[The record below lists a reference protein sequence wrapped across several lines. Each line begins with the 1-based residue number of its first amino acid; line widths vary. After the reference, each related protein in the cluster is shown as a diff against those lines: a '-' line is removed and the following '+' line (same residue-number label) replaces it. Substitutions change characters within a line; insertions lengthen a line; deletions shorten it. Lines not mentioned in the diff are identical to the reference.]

1 MISTIRKESENME
14 NVLPNNF
21 IKPIINNN
29 EILKINNEKE
39 QQEPDPKIEISD
51 IWKIGDQKHNNYF
64 VLVIA
69 VDNESKITTCIKLYK
84 NREDIIENDNFMEIK
99 VKGMNFFLNISY
111 MQYVTFTRYKQFI
124 CKISDN
130 TLIDTINKKVL
141 SYLNI
146 KIEQVEENLDNEKDL
161 EIQRLQNELKEAY
174 EKLNAKK
181 KSTPESSKEQEKE
194 IEILNERLERS
205 KEKYQHLY
213 SKWYYLI
220 DKIRKGKPI
229 TDKDIEGLRVHDK
242 EADQSKFNAII
253 NVSSQE
259 SKKRIQNLLNTV
271 DDLEK
276 EIGSLKDQNEK
287 LKSTVKTQDQ
297 KLSIISEFESNIEE
311 YKKINLDLCKELE
324 NSTKTV
330 ADLKDSIAS
339 KDEVIAKLESDI
351 KSTAETKS
359 SITESDYI
367 DLKYENG
374 VLSGKVSVYESIF
387 SNIQYLQY
395 PMLPYRE

>member
-1 MISTIRKESENME
+1 
-14 NVLPNNF
+14 
-21 IKPIINNN
+21 
-29 EILKINNEKE
+29 
-39 QQEPDPKIEISD
+39 
-51 IWKIGDQKHNNYF
+51 
-64 VLVIA
+64 
-69 VDNESKITTCIKLYK
+69 
-84 NREDIIENDNFMEIK
+84 MEIK

-111 MQYVTFTRYKQFI
+111 MQYVTFARYKQFI
-124 CKISDN
+124 CNISDN
-130 TLIDTINKKVL
+130 TLIDKINKKIL

-146 KIEQVEENLDNEKDL
+146 KTEQVEENLDNEKDL

-174 EKLNAKK
+174 EKLNVEK

-194 IEILNERLERS
+194 IKILNKRLERY

-229 TDKDIEGLRVHDK
+229 TDKDIEGFRVHDK
-242 EADQSKFNAII
+242 ADQSKFSAII

-259 SKKRIQNLLNTV
+259 SNKRIQNLLSTV

-276 EIGSLKDQNEK
+276 EIRSLKDQNEK

-297 KLSIISEFESNIEE
+297 KLSIISELESKIEE
-311 YKKINLDLCKELE
+311 YKKTNLDLCKELE
-324 NSTKTV
+324 NSTDTIT
-330 ADLKDSIAS
+330 DLTDSIAG

-351 KSTAETKS
+351 KLATETKS

-367 DLKYENG
+367 ALKYENG
-374 VLSGKVSVYESIF
+374 VLSGKLSVYESIF
-387 SNIQYLQY
+387 SNAQYLQY
-395 PMLPYRE
+395 PMLPYEAREINDISNNGYR

>member
-39 QQEPDPKIEISD
+39 QHEPDPKIEIFD

-124 CKISDN
+124 SNISDN
-130 TLIDTINKKVL
+130 TLINKINKKVL

-146 KIEQVEENLDNEKDL
+146 KMEQVEENLNNEKDL

-181 KSTPESSKEQEKE
+181 KSTPEPSKEQEKE

-220 DKIRKGKPI
+220 DKIRKGKSI

-259 SKKRIQNLLNTV
+259 SKKRIQDLLNTV

-351 KSTAETKS
+351 KSTTETKS

-395 PMLPYRE
+395 PMLPYGE